1 MADLR
6 KKASMQQI
14 MVDIK
19 PYIKKYFMAKS
30 TVQEQD
36 IPTICQILLPK
47 YKNVTLL
54 QGLSD
59 NKPCFKIQVK
69 GIFSTE
75 EKVFE
80 IVESKKKKSVVKQ
93 KNNRNWV
100 DELEEIDAALDDN

>member
-14 MVDIK
+14 LADIK
-19 PYIKKYFMAKS
+19 PYIIKHFMAKS
-30 TVQEQD
+30 VVQEQD

-54 QGLSD
+54 QGLTD

-80 IVESKKKKSVVKQ
+80 IVESNKKKPIVKQ
-93 KNNRNWV
+93 KNNRSWV
-100 DELEEIDAALDDN
+100 DKLEEIDAALDDN

>member
-14 MVDIK
+14 LADIK
-19 PYIKKYFMAKS
+19 PYITKHFMAKPV
-30 TVQEQD
+30 VQEQD

-54 QGLSD
+54 QGLTD

-80 IVESKKKKSVVKQ
+80 IVESRKKKSVAKQ
-93 KNNRNWV
+93 KNNCNWV
-100 DELEEIDAALDDN
+100 DKLEEIDAALDDN